1 MMNLVGIG
9 GRGPLGT
16 HCSGK
21 QELVHTEGTG
31 SPVDE
36 ESSHKI
42 LSRRTD
48 GDRIEFASGISTQL
62 W

>member
-9 GRGPLGT
+9 GRGLLGT

-21 QELVHTEGTG
+21 GELVYTEGTG

-36 ESSHKI
+36 ESSHKH
-42 LSRRTD
+42 RRK
-48 GDRIEFASGISTQL
+48 GDPLNIGDIVARD
-62 W
+62 